1 MDLSKIEKGMKI
13 KNYKALCELIGEEV
27 KTSNSKKAQMK
38 ELKRFIELEKNGHT
52 FYIKDVYKD
61 VDKKVDKRIKQ
72 NDNFLPDESKWNDN
86 GVYCIKLDNKIYIG
100 STIKGFRIRFNQH
113 RTGSGNI
120 VKTKKM
126 LEKGATFDILWTAK
140 DEDEP
145 TIRKIEQEYIDR
157 YRESGWEVVNSNET
171 YSRTVKKPKK
181 KKYKRIKVEESNFK
195 KALELLRDNG
205 LI

>member
-13 KNYKALCELIGEEV
+13 KNYKALCELIGENI
-27 KTSNSKKAQMK
+27 TNGNSKKAQMK
-38 ELKRFIELEKNGHT
+38 NIERYLELEKEGHS
-52 FYIKDVYKD
+52 FHIKDVYKK
-61 VDKKVDKRIKQ
+61 VDKKVDKRV
-72 NDNFLPDESKWNDN
+72 NEDSNFLPDESQWRDS

-100 STIKGFRIRFNQH
+100 STTRGFRIRFNQH
-113 RTGSGNI
+113 KRGSDNA

-126 LEKGATFDILWTAK
+126 LERGATFDILWTAK

-145 TIRKIEQEYIDR
+145 TIRKIEQEYIEE
-157 YRESGWEVVNSNET
+157 YRKNPNWEVVNSYT
-171 YSRTVKKPKK
+171 TFSYKVKK